1 MVITAKWT
9 RELVH
14 KIFCSRWKANYFPWE
29 QPISLM
35 EIYKNR
41 KLYAN
46 TVNFIGMKCKLGT
59 CRNWCLVLGLLA
71 VFKMGTI
78 DVRKHS
84 CTTHYSNI
92 FQNQLQTPTVS
103 LIAFQI
109 AGHTKY
115 LEENHPSLKINK
127 VIIISLDIFSIILW
141 TIFYKCVING
151 KLAIW
156 LLSNQSIIV
165 SS

>member
-59 CRNWCLVLGLLA
+59 C
-71 VFKMGTI
+71 MI
-78 DVRKHS
+78 DAWSWDFLQSSKWVQLTLENIAAPP
-84 CTTHYSNI
+84 TTAI
-92 FQNQLQTPTVS
+92 FSKINCRLPLS
-103 LIAFQI
+103 LIGFQI
-109 AGHTKY
+109 ASHTKY
-115 LEENHPSLKINK
+115 LEEDHPSLKINK